1 LLIEV
6 EVYLERFLFLLRVG
20 VFISSGSYSYP
31 SGSCRSNMI
40 NAISLEEELG
50 RAQSNPTMRQL
61 PHQVRYRAQAHVP
74 KWCFLSAFH

>member
-31 SGSCRSNMI
+31 SGSCRSNLI
-40 NAISLEEELG
+40 NSISVEEELG
-50 RAQSNPTMRQL
+50 RAQSKPTNQML
-61 PHQVRYRAQAHVP
+61 SAQVRRRAAP
-74 KWCFLSAFH
+74 AFQSDVF